1 LSTFTAADIGRL
13 SAQLGEELEL
23 YKEIRTQTEEQ
34 AELLGKDDIEA
45 FNDSLDKREEI
56 IEKIKGLHQESAP
69 LMQSYVSAA
78 SSGKNKE
85 IEKLKKQIREELVFL
100 EKLNEEN
107 IETMKSKT
115 EDHIKRIDNQSAKRK
130 GIGGYAQ
137 SVPNTPEVFD
147 KKT

>member
-1 LSTFTAADIGRL
+1 MSTFTAADIGRL